1 MFNKWIGMGRITKDI
16 ELQTTKTGTE
26 YCKFTVAI
34 DREKDKNGDK
44 KTDFVD
50 CTAWNKTAAFVQKYF
65 KKGDGIIVLGRFESD
80 KYTGKD
86 GISRTNWSV
95 NVREVYFPASKGKS
109 EQTNSDV
116 ANFQDINPTDIPF

>member
-1 MFNKWIGMGRITKDI
+1 MNKWIGMGRITKDI

-26 YCKFTVAI
+26 YCKFTIAV

-86 GISRTNWSV
+86 GMTRTNWSV
-95 NVREVYFPASKGKS
+95 NVREVYFPASNGKS

>member
-1 MFNKWIGMGRITKDI
+1 MNKWIGMGRITKDI
-16 ELQTTKTGTE
+16 DLQTTKTGTE
-26 YCKFTVAI
+26 YCKFTVAVN
-34 DREKDKNGDK
+34 RKKDKNGEQK
-44 KTDFVD
+44 ADFVD

-95 NVREVYFPASKGKS
+95 NVREVYFPTSKGKS

-116 ANFQDINPTDIPF
+116 ANFQNIDPSDIPF

>member
-1 MFNKWIGMGRITKDI
+1 MNKWIGMGRITKDI
-16 ELQTTKTGTE
+16 DLQTTKTGTE
-26 YCKFTVAI
+26 YCKFTVAVN
-34 DREKDKNGDK
+34 RKKDKNGEQK
-44 KTDFVD
+44 ADFVD

-86 GISRTNWSV
+86 GMTRTNWSV

>member
-1 MFNKWIGMGRITKDI
+1 MNKWIGMGRITKDI
-16 ELQTTKTGTE
+16 ELQTGKTGTE

-50 CTAWNKTAAFVQKYF
+50 CTVWNKTAAFVQKYL

-109 EQTNSDV
+109 EQTNSDA
-116 ANFQDINPTDIPF
+116 ANFQNIDPSEIPF

>member
-16 ELQTTKTGTE
+16 ELQITKTGTE

-50 CTAWNKTAAFVQKYF
+50 CTAWNKTAAFVQKYW

-109 EQTNSDV
+109 EQANSDA

>member
-1 MFNKWIGMGRITKDI
+1 MNKWIGMGRITKDI
-16 ELQTTKTGTE
+16 ELQTGKTGAE

-50 CTAWNKTAAFVQKYF
+50 CTAFGKTAAFVAKYF

-116 ANFQDINPTDIPF
+116 ANFQNIDPSEIPF

>member
-16 ELQTTKTGTE
+16 ELQTGKTGSE

-86 GISRTNWSV
+86 GMTRTNWSV

-109 EQTNSDV
+109 EQITSDV
-116 ANFQDINPTDIPF
+116 ANFQNIDPSDIPF

>member
-50 CTAWNKTAAFVQKYF
+50 CTAWNKTAAFVQKYW

-86 GISRTNWSV
+86 GMTRTNWSV

-109 EQTNSDV
+109 EQTNSDT

>member
-1 MFNKWIGMGRITKDI
+1 MNKWIGMGRITKDI
-16 ELQTTKTGTE
+16 ELQTGKTGAE

-50 CTAWNKTAAFVQKYF
+50 CTAFGKTAAFVAKYF

-116 ANFQDINPTDIPF
+116 ANFQNINPSDIPF

>member
-1 MFNKWIGMGRITKDI
+1 MNKWIGMGRITKDI
-16 ELQTTKTGTE
+16 ELQTGKTGAE
-26 YCKFTVAI
+26 YCKFTIAV

-50 CTAWNKTAAFVQKYF
+50 CTAFGKTAAFVAKYF

-86 GISRTNWSV
+86 GMTRTNWSV
-95 NVREVYFPASKGKS
+95 NVREVYFPASKNKS
-109 EQTNSDV
+109 EQSNSD
-116 ANFQDINPTDIPF
+116 ASTFTDIKSEDIPF

>member
-1 MFNKWIGMGRITKDI
+1 MNKWIGMGRITKDI
-16 ELQTTKTGTE
+16 DLQTTKTGTE

-50 CTAWNKTAAFVQKYF
+50 CTAWNKTAAFVQKYW

-86 GISRTNWSV
+86 GMTRTNWSV

-116 ANFQDINPTDIPF
+116 ANFQNIDPSDIPF

>member
-1 MFNKWIGMGRITKDI
+1 MNKWIGMGRITKDI
-16 ELQTTKTGTE
+16 DLQTTKTGTE
-26 YCKFTVAI
+26 YAKFTVAVN
-34 DREKDKNGDK
+34 RKKDKNGETK
-44 KTDFVD
+44 ADFVD
-50 CTAWNKTAAFVQKYF
+50 CTAWGKTAAFVQKYF
-65 KKGDGIIVLGRFESD
+65 KKGDGIVVEGRFESD

-109 EQTNSDV
+109 EQTNTDV

>member
-1 MFNKWIGMGRITKDI
+1 MNKWIGMGRITKDI

-26 YCKFTVAI
+26 YCKFTIAV

-50 CTAWNKTAAFVQKYF
+50 CTAWNKTAAFVQKYW

-116 ANFQDINPTDIPF
+116 ANLQDINPTDIPF

>member
-1 MFNKWIGMGRITKDI
+1 MGRITKDI
-16 ELQTTKTGTE
+16 ELQTGKTGSE

-50 CTAWNKTAAFVQKYF
+50 CTAFGKTAAFVQKYF

-86 GISRTNWSV
+86 GINRTNWSV

-116 ANFQDINPTDIPF
+116 SNFQNIDPSDIPF

>member
-1 MFNKWIGMGRITKDI
+1 MNKWIGMGRITKDI
-16 ELQTTKTGTE
+16 ELQTGKTGSE

-50 CTAWNKTAAFVQKYF
+50 CTAFGKTAAFVAKYW

-116 ANFQDINPTDIPF
+116 ATFQDINPSDIPF

>member
-1 MFNKWIGMGRITKDI
+1 MNKWIGMGRITKDI

-26 YCKFTVAI
+26 YCKFTVAVN
-34 DREKDKNGDK
+34 RKKDKNGEQK
-44 KTDFVD
+44 ADFVD
-50 CTAWNKTAAFVQKYF
+50 CTAWGKTAAFVQKYF

-86 GISRTNWSV
+86 GMTRTSWSV

-109 EQTNSDV
+109 DHTNSD
-116 ANFQDINPTDIPF
+116 ASGFTDIKSEDVPF

>member
-1 MFNKWIGMGRITKDI
+1 MNKWTGMGRITKDI
-16 ELQTTKTGTE
+16 ELQTGKTGSE
-26 YCKFTVAI
+26 YCKFTMAI

-50 CTAWNKTAAFVQKYF
+50 CTAFGKTAAFVQKYF
-65 KKGDGIIVLGRFESD
+65 KKGDGIIVIGRFESD

-95 NVREVYFPASKGKS
+95 NVREVYFPVSKGKS
-109 EQTNSDV
+109 EQTNTDAS
-116 ANFQDINPTDIPF
+116 NLTDINPADIPF

>member
-1 MFNKWIGMGRITKDI
+1 MNKWIGMGRITKDI
-16 ELQTTKTGTE
+16 ELQTTKTGSE

-65 KKGDGIIVLGRFESD
+65 RKGDGIIVLGRFESD

>member
-1 MFNKWIGMGRITKDI
+1 MNKWIGMGRITKDI

-86 GISRTNWSV
+86 GMTRTNWSV

>member
-1 MFNKWIGMGRITKDI
+1 MNKWIGMGRITKDI
-16 ELQTTKTGTE
+16 ELQTGKTGTE

-50 CTAWNKTAAFVQKYF
+50 CTVWNKTAAFVQKYF

-109 EQTNSDV
+109 EQTNSDA
-116 ANFQDINPTDIPF
+116 ANFQNIDPSEIPF

>member
-1 MFNKWIGMGRITKDI
+1 MNKWIGMGRITKDI
-16 ELQTTKTGTE
+16 ELQTTKAGTE

-50 CTAWNKTAAFVQKYF
+50 CTAWNKTAAFVQKYW

-86 GISRTNWSV
+86 GMTRTNWSV

-116 ANFQDINPTDIPF
+116 ANFQNIDPSDIPF

>member
-1 MFNKWIGMGRITKDI
+1 MNKWIGMGRITKDI

-26 YCKFTVAI
+26 YAKFTVAI

-65 KKGDGIIVLGRFESD
+65 RKGDGIIVLGRFESD

-86 GISRTNWSV
+86 GMTRTNWSV

-116 ANFQDINPTDIPF
+116 ANFQNIDPSDIPF

>member
-1 MFNKWIGMGRITKDI
+1 MNKWIGMGRITKDI
-16 ELQTTKTGTE
+16 ELQTGKTGSE

-50 CTAWNKTAAFVQKYF
+50 CTAFGKTAAFVAKYW
-65 KKGDGIIVLGRFESD
+65 KKGDGILVCGRFESD

-86 GISRTNWSV
+86 GINRTNWSV

-109 EQTNSDV
+109 EQTNTDV
-116 ANFQDINPTDIPF
+116 ANFQNIDPSDIPF

>member
-1 MFNKWIGMGRITKDI
+1 MNKWTGMGRITKDI
-16 ELQTTKTGTE
+16 ELQTGKTGAE
-26 YCKFTVAI
+26 YCKFTMAI

-50 CTAWNKTAAFVQKYF
+50 CTAFGKTAAFVQKYF
-65 KKGDGIIVLGRFESD
+65 KKGDGIIVIGRFESD

-95 NVREVYFPASKGKS
+95 NVREVYFPVSKGKS
-109 EQTNSDV
+109 EQTNTDTS
-116 ANFQDINPTDIPF
+116 NFTDINPADIPF

>member
-1 MFNKWIGMGRITKDI
+1 MNKWIGMGRITKDI

-50 CTAWNKTAAFVQKYF
+50 CTAFGKTAAFVAKYF
-65 KKGDGIIVLGRFESD
+65 RKGDGIIVLGRFESD

-86 GISRTNWSV
+86 GMTRTSWSV

-109 EQTNSDV
+109 EQTNTDV

>member
-1 MFNKWIGMGRITKDI
+1 MNKWIGMGRITKDI
-16 ELQTTKTGTE
+16 ELQTTKAGTE

-50 CTAWNKTAAFVQKYF
+50 CTAWNKTAAFVQKYW

-109 EQTNSDV
+109 EQTNTDA

>member
-1 MFNKWIGMGRITKDI
+1 MNKWIGMGRITKDI

-65 KKGDGIIVLGRFESD
+65 KKGDGIIVIGRFESD

-116 ANFQDINPTDIPF
+116 ANFQNIDPSDIPF

>member
-1 MFNKWIGMGRITKDI
+1 MNKWIGMGRITKDI

-86 GISRTNWSV
+86 GTTRTNWSV

-116 ANFQDINPTDIPF
+116 ANFQNIDPSDIPF

>member
-1 MFNKWIGMGRITKDI
+1 MNKWIGMGRITKDI
-16 ELQTTKTGTE
+16 YLQTTKTGTE

-50 CTAWNKTAAFVQKYF
+50 CTAFGKTAAFVQKYW

-86 GISRTNWSV
+86 GMTRTSWSV

-109 EQTNSDV
+109 EQTNSD
-116 ANFQDINPTDIPF
+116 ASGFTDIKSEDIPF

>member
-1 MFNKWIGMGRITKDI
+1 MNKWIGMGRITKDI
-16 ELQTTKTGTE
+16 ELQTGKTGTE

-50 CTAWNKTAAFVQKYF
+50 CTAWNKTAAFVVKYF
-65 KKGDGIIVLGRFESD
+65 KKGDGFVVEGRFESD
-80 KYTGKD
+80 TYEAKD
-86 GISRTNWSV
+86 GTKRTKWGVSV
-95 NVREVYFPASKGKS
+95 DNIEFPQGGKGKS

-116 ANFQDINPTDIPF
+116 ANFQNIDPSEIPF

>member
-1 MFNKWIGMGRITKDI
+1 MNKWIGMGRITKDI
-16 ELQTTKTGTE
+16 ELQTTKAGTE

-50 CTAWNKTAAFVQKYF
+50 CTAWNKTAAFVQKYW

-116 ANFQDINPTDIPF
+116 ANFQNIDPSDIPF